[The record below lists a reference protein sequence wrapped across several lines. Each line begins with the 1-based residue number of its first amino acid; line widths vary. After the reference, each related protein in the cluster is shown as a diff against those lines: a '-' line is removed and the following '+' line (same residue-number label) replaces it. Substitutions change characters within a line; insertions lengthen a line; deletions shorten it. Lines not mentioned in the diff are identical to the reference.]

1 MVNNTS
7 YYFLV
12 FALVASTLA
21 LPIEEYNYDF
31 EQAYEPD
38 DYQLYRAGRL
48 IEPVEEYQ
56 YTPEEISYE
65 EHRARRSLQPGA
77 PNFPGPSQQDGGWS
91 VNPSVSRD
99 DRGNTQTNVEVG
111 HKGKNHDLNAGWG
124 KVVRGPG
131 KAKPT
136 WHVGGT
142 YRW

>member
-1 MVNNTS
+1 MFRTS
-7 YYFLV
+7 FYLAL

-21 LPIEEYNYDF
+21 LPAEEYNYDL
-31 EQAYEPD
+31 EPD
-38 DYQLYRAGRL
+38 YQFYRLRRSVEQDIPAEENEYVPAEMLYEL
-48 IEPVEEYQ
+48 
-56 YTPEEISYE
+56 
-65 EHRARRSLQPGA
+65 HRERRSLQPGA
-77 PNFPGPSQQDGGWS
+77 PNIPGPSKQDGGWS

-111 HKGKNHDLNAGWG
+111 HKGKNHDFNAGWG

-142 YRW
+142 YKW